1 MLVTGPRL
9 FARVQLVN
17 ETGRY
22 RTRSLFRLER
32 AAASRCLTWALGCW
46 LCVTGLAVHGGPL
59 VSTESPISFF
69 TNVANW
75 LLQSQLNL
83 SLNRIQLY
91 PTNQYTPSVHRLLQ
105 LAANIYDAST
115 NRTFNVPAATNGFP
129 SVFRPVF
136 ASLDNGNQVFITGY
150 QEVNDASVLL
160 NLPVLDLTLLG
171 DRKKVGRED
180 QMIWGVPLVIGA
192 KKGFPN
198 FNKFAMQTQVQ
209 VTRKLQF
216 RRPGTSNTDP
226 VNEIDQ
232 MFVVGITNMFGVE
245 AWNSYATIFP
255 RDLRLVVIPDLSV
268 ALHNLETGKLLNPAS
283 SRYVPPPVVTNIA
296 ANTWRAYNPAR
307 ESFSFVLPLT
317 SATGAPYTNHV
328 VLTNATYNASSD
340 TFVPLTGI
348 FERPPGTS
356 NLYVPHWLL
365 NVRTRL
371 RFTLIDTS
379 VSPNRIVDYVNLDS
393 TESLLDITDALM
405 HDASGIYSC
414 DPQSTTYTPSASIG
428 GMWCTNRA
436 GGSTDNSVPTFG
448 VMNQIEASLG
458 HTSPDW
464 NYSRN
469 DFPAGITKDQAIAFF
484 VAQFTPGYLRSSN
497 TFAAPF
503 QPFRN
508 IYIVTEWE
516 ANDPLVHYMISDL
529 KNVQRTNSYY
539 LDIPDT
545 KLANLL
551 GHINRRYEPWG
562 GNPKLGAV
570 NVPAYDLTL
579 KDPVLRGYGR
589 SDDWDF
595 PTNNSPNLG
604 WLGRVHRGTPWQTL
618 YLKAPGTSLSNWMT
632 WTGNTQLLTNW
643 NGTEGLTYDAFFT
656 QPTNDWR
663 LAGLLVSLLTTNAP
677 RTLPSVNQPSAAA
690 WCGLLDGMTVLTNTA
705 PDQLTQVIMSSNSP
719 QAATIA
725 AALNAMRSSQPGQR
739 FNNPSDILAAPEL
752 STASPWLDLS
762 SPSQLDW
769 GLTDEAFEAI
779 PCQLLPLLRPD
790 SIGSISQSGGA
801 LQVQFSGADG
811 YAYAVQSSSNLL
823 SWTPVSTN
831 HPANGFFNFADT
843 LPPGSPRRYYRSLL
857 LP

>member
-1 MLVTGPRL
+1 V
-9 FARVQLVN
+9 
-17 ETGRY
+17 
-22 RTRSLFRLER
+22 
-32 AAASRCLTWALGCW
+32 LGSW
-46 LCVTGLAVHGGPL
+46 LCLTGLAFQGGPL
-59 VSTESPISFF
+59 ISTESPIGFF
-69 TNVANW
+69 TNVANR

-348 FERPPGTS
+348 FERTPGTS
-356 NLYVPHWLL
+356 NLYVPHWQL

-371 RFTLIDTS
+371 RFSLIDTS

-393 TESLLDITDALM
+393 TESPLDITDALM

-436 GGSTDNSVPTFG
+436 GGSSSYSVPTFG
-448 VMNQIEASLG
+448 ILNQIEASFG
-458 HTSPDW
+458 HTLPDW
-464 NYSRN
+464 NYSHN
-469 DFPAGITKDQAIAFF
+469 EFPAGMTKDQAIAFF
-484 VAQFTPGYLRSSN
+484 LGQFTPGYLSSSN
-497 TFAAPF
+497 TFSAPY

-508 IYIVTEWE
+508 IYLFTSWQ
-516 ANDPLVHYMISDL
+516 ANDPLVHYTLCDL
-529 KNVQRTNSYY
+529 MDLLRTNAFA
-539 LDIPDT
+539 LDSPDPR
-545 KLANLL
+545 NLPINYL
-551 GHINRRYEPWG
+551 GHINPRYEPWG
-562 GNPKLGAV
+562 GNPKMIGVGA
-570 NVPAYDLTL
+570 NAAPYDLTV
-579 KDPVLRGYGR
+579 KDPVPSTQGS

-595 PTNNSPNLG
+595 PTNQTPDAS
-604 WLGRVHRGTPWQTL
+604 WLGRVHRGTPWQTF
-618 YLKAPGTSLSNWMT
+618 YLKTPGPSLTTWIR
-632 WTGNTQLLTNW
+632 WTGNNQLLTNW
-643 NGTEGLTYDAFFT
+643 NGGYRLTYDAIFT
-656 QPTNDWR
+656 HPTNDWR
-663 LAGLLVSLLTTNAP
+663 LVSLLVSLLHTNDA
-677 RTLPSVNQPSAAA
+677 RSLRSVNQISTAA
-690 WCGLLDGMTVLTNTA
+690 WCGLLDGMTVLTNTGA
-705 PDQLTQVIMSSNSP
+705 GQFTPIIMSSNSP

-739 FNNPSDILAAPEL
+739 FNTPSDILVTVEL

-762 SPSQLDW
+762 SLTQLHG
-769 GLTDEAFEAI
+769 GLSDEAYEAI
-779 PCQLLPLLRPD
+779 PSQLLPLLRPD
-790 SIGSISQSGGA
+790 SIGSISQSGGT

-831 HPANGFFNFADT
+831 YPANGFFNFDDT